1 LKNNIVSSGAAGPV
15 AAAKVMITSN
25 KPMIGLFERQIEAL
39 GSAPLSLRF
48 KEIFEVLV
56 THAAPETDKACRAFA
71 KTLQWPAEMSDR
83 VRFGICLR
91 LECAREYC
99 ERMAK
104 GEERDEPMRER
115 QDKFINGLL
124 IDYWYEAGREEWFMK
139 EVCPVNNAAYQQLMK
154 QSLHSMIWKDVTRRN

>member
-1 LKNNIVSSGAAGPV
+1 MKEREREPRRRRISLKNNKVRSGAAGPV
-15 AAAKVMITSN
+15 DAAKVMITSN

-39 GSAPLSLRF
+39 GSAPLSLGF

-83 VRFGICLR
+83 VRFGVCLR

-104 GEERDEPMRER
+104 
-115 QDKFINGLL
+115 
-124 IDYWYEAGREEWFMK
+124 
-139 EVCPVNNAAYQQLMK
+139 
-154 QSLHSMIWKDVTRRN
+154 